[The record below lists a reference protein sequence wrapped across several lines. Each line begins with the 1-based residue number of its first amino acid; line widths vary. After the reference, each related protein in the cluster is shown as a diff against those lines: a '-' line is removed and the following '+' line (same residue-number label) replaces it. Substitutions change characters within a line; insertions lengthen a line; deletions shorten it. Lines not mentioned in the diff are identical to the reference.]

1 MSNHPDLDSS
11 LLIEPDG
18 SEGPID
24 FYALFGRPGPVHME
38 IGSGKGTFLV
48 SQAAACPEI
57 NYLGIE
63 WANKYCRYA
72 ADRLARRGLRN
83 VRLIRTDAAA
93 WIAGRVPRD
102 SVEMVHIYF
111 PDPWP
116 KKRHHKRRFFC
127 QRNLEILFE
136 RLVCGGIINAAT
148 DHADYFDQMQATAD
162 WAEKT
167 GRAERIDF
175 IRPAGAAEGETV
187 GTNYERKYQKEGRL
201 THTLTLRKR

>member
-1 MSNHPDLDSS
+1 MH
-11 LLIEPDG
+11 I
-18 SEGPID
+18 
-24 FYALFGRPGPVHME
+24 E

-48 SQAAACPEI
+48 SQAAAFPEI

-72 ADRLARRGLRN
+72 ADRLARRGLRQ

-93 WIAGRVPRD
+93 FIAGLVPLD

-127 QRNLEILFE
+127 QRNLELLLE

-148 DHADYFDQMQATAD
+148 DHADYFDQMQAAAD

-167 GRAERIDF
+167 GRAEQIDF
-175 IRPAGAAEGETV
+175 IRPAGAAEGEKV
-187 GTNYERKYQKEGRL
+187 GTNYERKYQKEGRV
-201 THTLTLRKR
+201 TYTLALRKR